1 MAYPLD
7 IDPAARTQI
16 RELSPGGTVA
26 LANAIGGGLARDR
39 AGEAI
44 NTNHPNG
51 AVYQLTFGGGL
62 ITYQLLTG
70 PGRRTHR
77 DLGGLG

>member
-51 AVYQLTFGGGL
+51 AVYHLTFGAA
-62 ITYQLLTG
+62 
-70 PGRRTHR
+70 
-77 DLGGLG
+77 